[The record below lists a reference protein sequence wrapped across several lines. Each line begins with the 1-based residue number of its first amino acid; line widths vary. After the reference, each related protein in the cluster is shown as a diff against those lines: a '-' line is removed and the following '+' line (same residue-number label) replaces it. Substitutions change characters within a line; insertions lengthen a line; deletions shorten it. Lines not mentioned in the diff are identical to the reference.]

1 MDEEVDITTT
11 NTTTSVTTANSYE
24 IPPLRKIVA
33 VEHPMI
39 IKNLDNGIKTFGTN
53 HPFERVINSEDP
65 EDCVPLYLRYEDKMC
80 VPILSRNTATNN
92 ILLKITVPKRTG
104 RKRKRGSQD
113 PFLDQDSFPD
123 DASTSATDNAN
134 PNTTTTTTTTTT
146 TFDTPN
152 LRSQG
157 RLDKPL
163 ELKSKLKDNVG
174 RYTIEPVGQIRQT
187 HRFRCLTDFHFS
199 VANTRFYSHLR
210 DTALTGEVE
219 NLRKFT
225 FNFSKGVV
233 KNDEIVPPP
242 TLTSHPLP
250 FNWQWH
256 QNGNIFEEKIG
267 DKNILV
273 NRSKPRKT
281 DVPYLAHDV
290 DEIPNGPPFELQ
302 DDPGVEE
309 LVKELH
315 IVLDERPIWTRRS
328 LTNRL
333 RDSSYLFLL
342 RAAIQFVAYQFKG
355 GPFRDAIIKY
365 GIDPRKDPKY
375 RKYQTFFFKLLDEEE
390 RGEGMGW
397 HDPRTAFNQEVP
409 IKEKVPSHI
418 FDGKN
423 LTLDGKVWQACDIRD
438 SMLRSLIENS
448 PYREVFDEKD
458 DGWFC
463 NGAIAKIKSIMKIKL
478 EAIRTQKRLL
488 DEDFT
493 SALSIPDIIP
503 DKLSREIRPAL
514 PDIRLTT
521 EQMEA
526 QRKRGKLQVVTSI
539 GVRRRDIMG
548 RIKRT
553 RGWGHQTSRSE
564 SNNNTNKKGRTIPKD
579 NEFVSSSTNKRPATR
594 AASEIS
600 SLSASLKR
608 NQSEQP
614 ISSPNNRKKRRKR
627 NLDANSTWGT
637 NDLDE
642 TYFDSQD
649 EMDLEDDD
657 NRGFN
662 FEEADSS
669 EHDEFPEIPSDVEI
683 DGDEEVEEDAFAEDD
698 I

>member
-1 MDEEVDITTT
+1 MDEVT
-11 NTTTSVTTANSYE
+11 TTTSTAAAASSYE
-24 IPPLRKIVA
+24 VPLRKIVA

-104 RKRKRGSQD
+104 RKRKRGSQG
-113 PFLDQDSFPD
+113 PYLEPECFP
-123 DASTSATDNAN
+123 DASTSATNNTNITA
-134 PNTTTTTTTTTT
+134 TTT
-146 TFDTPN
+146 DTPN

-157 RLDKPL
+157 RLDTPL
-163 ELKSKLKDNVG
+163 ELKSKLKDNVDLD
-174 RYTIEPVGQIRQT
+174 VGAQIFVKSNGSMLKVDTYDHQG
-187 HRFRCLTDFHFS
+187 LTDFHFS

-267 DKNILV
+267 DKSVLV

-375 RKYQTFFFKLLDEEE
+375 RKYQTFFFKLLDEED

-397 HDPRTAFNQEVP
+397 HDPRTTFNQEVP

-438 SMLRSLIENS
+438 PMLRSLIENT
-448 PYREVFDEKD
+448 PYREVFDDKD

-493 SALSIPDIIP
+493 SALSIPDIVP

-514 PDIRLTT
+514 PDIRLTS

-553 RGWGHQTSRSE
+553 RGWGHQTSRNE
-564 SNNNTNKKGRTIPKD
+564 SNNNKKGRIITMD

-594 AASEIS
+594 ATAEIS
-600 SLSASLKR
+600 STSTSLKR

-614 ISSPNNRKKRRKR
+614 ASSPNNRKKRKR
-627 NLDANSTWGT
+627 NNDANPTWGM

-649 EMDLEDDD
+649 EMDLEDD
-657 NRGFN
+657 RGFN
-662 FEEADSS
+662 FDEADSS

-683 DGDEEVEEDAFAEDD
+683 DGDEEAEDDAFAEDD
-698 I
+698 F

>member
-1 MDEEVDITTT
+1 MDDEP
-11 NTTTSVTTANSYE
+11 TAAATYE
-24 IPPLRKIVA
+24 IPFRKVVA

-53 HPFERVINSEDP
+53 HPFERIINSEDP

-113 PFLDQDSFPD
+113 PYLDFGCFPI
-123 DASTSATDNAN
+123 
-134 PNTTTTTTTTTT
+134 NTTATS
-146 TFDTPN
+146 DIPN
-152 LRSQG
+152 LRSQR
-157 RLDKPL
+157 RLDTPA

-174 RYTIEPVGQIRQT
+174 KYTIEPVGRIRQT
-187 HRFRCLTDFHFS
+187 HRYRCLTDFHYS

-233 KNDEIVPPP
+233 KNDEIIPPP
-242 TLTSHPLP
+242 TMTSHPLQ

-256 QNGNIFEEKIG
+256 QNGNIFEEKVG

-290 DEIPNGPPFELQ
+290 EEIPNDPPFELQ

-309 LVKELH
+309 LVKELK

-365 GIDPRKDPKY
+365 GIDPRKDQKY
-375 RKYQTFFFKLLDEEE
+375 RKYQTFFFKLLDEED

-397 HDPRTAFNQEVP
+397 HDPRTSFNQEAP

-438 SMLRSLIENS
+438 PMLRNLIENS
-448 PYREVFDEKD
+448 PYRTVFDEKD

-478 EAIRTQKRLL
+478 EAIRSQKHLL

-493 SALSIPDIIP
+493 SALSIPDIVP

-539 GVRRRDIMG
+539 GIRRRDIMG

-553 RGWGHQTSRSE
+553 RGWGHQTSRSD
-564 SNNNTNKKGRTIPKD
+564 SNNNKKGLSFPKN
-579 NEFVSSSTNKRPATR
+579 NEFVGSNISKSSGVGVESSTSLKQDRNEQEVSSSKT
-594 AASEIS
+594 
-600 SLSASLKR
+600 
-608 NQSEQP
+608 
-614 ISSPNNRKKRRKR
+614 RKKHKK
-627 NLDANSTWGT
+627 NVDANWEANNLEG
-637 NDLDE
+637 L
-642 TYFDSQD
+642 FDSQD
-649 EMDLEDDD
+649 EIDMDDEDDAG
-657 NRGFN
+657 RLN

-669 EHDEFPEIPSDVEI
+669 EHDEFPEIPSDEEA
-683 DGDEEVEEDAFAEDD
+683 DGDEDIEEDVYIEDD
-698 I
+698 V